1 MTKRLDNK
9 FVEGIPQFLEEGVLY
24 ISIRFKTTSHLC
36 ACGCGERVVA
46 KLSPEDWSL
55 LYNGR
60 DVSLNPS
67 IGNWNFECRSHY
79 FVRNNNIVWA
89 GDMSEQQI
97 SKGRKANARR
107 KKAAFAPDSTV
118 SEIKVP
124 TPQPQLESNQ
134 GETKAITLKKQNL
147 IVRLWKLIT
156 GKGAS

>member
-1 MTKRLDNK
+1 MKKRLDNK
-9 FVEGIPQFLEEGVLY
+9 FVEGIPELLEEGVLY

-46 KLSPEDWSL
+46 KLSPEDWLL

-60 DVSLNPS
+60 DVSLRPS

-89 GDMSEQQI
+89 GDMSDQKI
-97 SKGRKANARR
+97 SKGRQANARR
-107 KKAAFAPDSTV
+107 KKAVFVPDSTV
-118 SEIKVP
+118 ADIKVP
-124 TPQPQLESNQ
+124 TQPELEYNQ
-134 GETKAITLKKQNL
+134 DETKAITHEKQN
-147 IVRLWKLIT
+147 IVVRLWSLIT